1 MVYAMEELQQLTN
14 QVKILTETVQTM
26 IARFEQLYKMQ
37 EERAQ
42 TLVDSATNLQQ
53 TRDNL
58 EVTNE
63 ALTNALNE
71 VDRQVDDLATV
82 TAGLLALKAQT
93 QTEQQT
99 Q

>member
-1 MVYAMEELQQLTN
+1 MEEIQQLTN
-14 QVKILTETVQTM
+14 QVKILAETMQTM

-42 TLVDSATNLQQ
+42 TLVDSANNLTA

-58 EVTNE
+58 EITNE

-93 QTEQQT
+93 QAEQQ
-99 Q
+99 QQ